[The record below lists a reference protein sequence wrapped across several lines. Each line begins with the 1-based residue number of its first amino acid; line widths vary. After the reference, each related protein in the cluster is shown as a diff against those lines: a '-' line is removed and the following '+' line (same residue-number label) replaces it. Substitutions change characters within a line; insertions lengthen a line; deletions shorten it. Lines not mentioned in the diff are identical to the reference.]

1 MAASLALSPASSA
14 ETETWS
20 GFELDG
26 QVFALAGQCVERVV
40 PATAVTR
47 LPFAPAGVEGVA
59 SISGEVLPVVSLGA
73 LLAPDRAASA
83 NPHPLFLAVRIAD
96 HRFALR
102 VDRVLFM
109 ADALPDTEPP
119 PASAPSAA
127 VAVADWRGLPVTCL
141 AADRLGVDGLAPF
154 APPRGAPGAIADR
167 SAVTEIALSLNET
180 VLAVRAG
187 GTAYALR
194 ATAVLELLEDVAL
207 TTLPLVPPIV
217 LGVTVL
223 RGEPLLTFSLA
234 RLAGH
239 ESPRAPGAFVAVR
252 SGASRLVL
260 AVDAVDG
267 LRHVP
272 AGGADGAPADGGP
285 VILDLA
291 ALLASK
297 WLSLTASSTGHVGAP
312 PVADPRRQR
321 FLCVSLGDQPC
332 AIPLSAIERILP
344 PRPPVRL
351 PAGAPPGVDG
361 AVDFGGRVIP
371 VTDGWRWLSR
381 PEGGP
386 IAAHIVLRHD
396 GEHRVLTVNA
406 VQRMITMAEDDI
418 LTTSGHDPRIAGLG
432 HAHGHSL
439 AILSP
444 AALVGG
450 GRAP

>member
-1 MAASLALSPASSA
+1 MAASLALADSAASSA
-14 ETETWS
+14 ETASWS

-26 QVFALAGQCVERVV
+26 QVFALPGQCVERVV

-59 SISGEVLPVVSLGA
+59 SISGEVMPVVSLGA
-73 LLAPDRAASA
+73 LLAPDHAAPA
-83 NPHPLFLAVRIAD
+83 TTPPLFLAVRIAD
-96 HRFALR
+96 RRFALR

-109 ADALPDTEPP
+109 ADALPDTEPA
-119 PASAPSAA
+119 PASAPAAA
-127 VAVADWRGLPVTCL
+127 VAIADWRGLPLTCL
-141 AADRLGVDGLAPF
+141 AAERLGVEHLEPF
-154 APPRGAPGAIADR
+154 APPRGAPGPIADR
-167 SAVTEIALSLNET
+167 NAATEVALSLNET
-180 VLAVRAG
+180 VLAVHAG

-194 ATAVLELLEDVAL
+194 AASVLELIEAVAL
-207 TTLPLVPPIV
+207 TPLPLAPPVV

-239 ESPRAPGAFVAVR
+239 DSPAAPAAFIAAR
-252 SGASRLVL
+252 SGASRFVL
-260 AVDAVDG
+260 AVDAIDG

-272 AGGADGAPADGGP
+272 ANGAPADGAP

-297 WLSLTASSTGHVGAP
+297 WLSLTASSVGHVGAP
-312 PVADPRRQR
+312 PVADRRRQR
-321 FLCVSLGDQPC
+321 YLCVSLGDQPC
-332 AIPLSAIERILP
+332 AIPLSAIERILS

-386 IAAHIVLRHD
+386 IAAHIVLRHE

-406 VQRMITMAEDDI
+406 VQRMVTMAEDDI

-432 HAHGHSL
+432 RAHGRSL
-439 AILSP
+439 AILAP